1 MDLDIV
7 AMESRWRKAWDST
20 DLYSYKFRS
29 DYQSRNFYW
38 IDTPPPTVSG
48 KMHMGHAFS
57 YVHQDIIA
65 RYMRMNGYTVF
76 YPWGF
81 DDNGLPT
88 ERFTEK
94 TLGVRA
100 ERMPIA
106 EFIQAAQKVSRES
119 EIKLLN
125 SWSRLGISA
134 DFKNYY
140 TSVSEPSRRISQRMF
155 LDLVKKD
162 RAYRKEGAI
171 IYCTTCH
178 TAISQI
184 EMKDATVST
193 DFVYIRF
200 KTDGEDIIIATT
212 RPEMLGSCVAVFV
225 NPSDRRYSEFIG
237 RSAVVPIYGNTVKI
251 YADNSV
257 DMEKGTGAEMVCTFG
272 DQNDLDLWKRY
283 NFDLKLIIGQDGRIN
298 DSGPLKGLTVNE
310 GRKKIVELLSS
321 SGLVVKTER
330 IKHSINTH
338 ERCGTPVEISMGKQ
352 WFVRYLDMKDEL
364 IRAGREVTWHPD
376 HMRIRYETWVNG
388 LKWDWCISRQRFYGV
403 PFPVWYCNKCGETV
417 FADEKMLPV
426 DPRIGNAGMKCS
438 GCGSTDLS
446 PETDIMDTWATSS
459 LSPRL
464 ATEKEGLFDRLTV
477 MDIRFQ
483 GHDIITAW
491 AFTTIVRS
499 LIHDNRVPWK
509 NIYISGNVND
519 PYGQKM
525 SKSKGNVSEPDEFI
539 TQFGADA
546 IRFWSSTALPG
557 EDIKIKEQEYVRGK
571 RTVIKILNATKLV
584 AMLSSDRSEIKMP
597 SPKYPVNRWITS
609 KLSKLS
615 RIYNERMVNYE
626 IARARSVL
634 DDFFWNVFC
643 DDYLEMIKGRVNSL
657 MLTEPDSPEIADA
670 MNTARYAQYTILRLY
685 APFMPYIAE
694 EAYHILT
701 GLPDES
707 SIHGESM
714 EDLTGISLFPEA
726 EDEYDYLAEVISRIR
741 AYKSSKKISLSAPL
755 QNLEIHGK
763 KKEIEL
769 HADMI
774 RDVMKI
780 GSLKVIDSQEIS
792 VSETD

>member
-1 MDLDIV
+1 MDLDIE
-7 AMESRWRKAWDST
+7 AMESRWRKSWDST
-20 DLYSYKFRS
+20 DLYSYRNRA
-29 DYQSRNFYW
+29 DYQSRKFYW

-65 RYMRMNGYTVF
+65 RYRRMKGYTVF

-94 TLGVRA
+94 SLGIRA
-100 ERMPIA
+100 EKMPIGEFVAAA
-106 EFIQAAQKVSRES
+106 ENVSRES
-119 EIKLLN
+119 EKRLLN

-140 TSVSEPSRRISQRMF
+140 TTVSEPSRRISQRMF

-162 RAYRKEGAI
+162 RVYRKEGAI
-171 IYCTTCH
+171 IYCTTCR

-184 EMKDATVST
+184 EMKDAIVST
-193 DFVYIRF
+193 DFVYMRF
-200 KTDGEDIIIATT
+200 KTTEGDIIIATT

-225 NPSDRRYSEFIG
+225 NPSDKRYSNFIG
-237 RSAVVPIYGNTVKI
+237 KEGIVPIYGNKVRI
-251 YADNSV
+251 YADESV

-272 DQNDLDLWKRY
+272 DQNDLEIWKRY
-283 NFDLKLIIGQDGRIN
+283 NFDLRIIIKQDGKLD
-298 DSGPLKGLTVNE
+298 DSGPLNGLAIADA
-310 GRKKIVELLSS
+310 RKKIVELLES
-321 SGLVVKTER
+321 SGYIVKKER

-338 ERCGTPVEISMGKQ
+338 ERCGTPIEISIGKQ
-352 WFVRYLDMKDEL
+352 WFVRYLDMKEDL
-364 IRAGREVTWHPD
+364 ISAGRKITWHPD

-417 FADEKMLPV
+417 YATESMLPV
-426 DPRIGNAGMKCS
+426 DPRLGNAGMKCTK
-438 GCGSTDLS
+438 CGSVDLQ

-464 ATEKEGLFDRLTV
+464 ATAKDGLFDKISI

-499 LIHDNRVPWK
+499 LIHDRKVPWE

-571 RTVIKILNATKLV
+571 RTVIKLHNATKLV
-584 AMLSSDRSEIKMP
+584 VMLSSGHTGIEMP
-597 SPKYPVNRWITS
+597 SPEYSVNRWIVS

-615 RIYNERMVNYE
+615 KSYNEHMENYQ
-626 IARARSVL
+626 IARARSLL

-657 MLTEPDSPEIADA
+657 LQSDKENREIVDA
-670 MNTARYAQYTILRLY
+670 ISTARYAMYTILRLY
-685 APFMPYIAE
+685 APFMPYISD
-694 EAYHILT
+694 EAYHVLT
-701 GLPDES
+701 GLPDSS
-707 SIHGESM
+707 SIHGETI
-714 EDLTGISLFPEA
+714 EDLSGIPSYKEA
-726 EDEYDYLAEVISRIR
+726 EDEFDYLADVLSRIR
-741 AYKSSKKISLSAPL
+741 AYKSSLKISLSAPVEK
-755 QNLEIHGK
+755 LEIRGK
-763 KKEIEL
+763 SQKIEL
-769 HADMI
+769 HADLL

-780 GSLKVIDSQEIS
+780 ASLDILDAEEIS
-792 VSETD
+792 VSVPA

>member
-1 MDLDIV
+1 MDLDIE
-7 AMESRWRKAWDST
+7 AMESRWRKSWDST
-20 DLYSYKFRS
+20 DLYSYKNRA
-29 DYQSRNFYW
+29 DYQSRKFYW

-65 RYMRMNGYTVF
+65 RYRRMKGYTVF

-94 TLGVRA
+94 SLGIRA
-100 ERMPIA
+100 EKMPIGEFVAAA
-106 EFIQAAQKVSRES
+106 EKVSRES
-119 EIKLLN
+119 EKRLLS

-134 DFKNYY
+134 DFRNYY
-140 TSVSEPSRRISQRMF
+140 TTVSEPSRRISQRMF

-162 RAYRKEGAI
+162 RVYRKEGAI
-171 IYCTTCH
+171 IYCTTCR

-184 EMKDATVST
+184 EMKDAIVST
-193 DFVYIRF
+193 DFVYMRF
-200 KTDGEDIIIATT
+200 KTTEGDIIIATT

-225 NPSDRRYSEFIG
+225 NPSDKRYSNFIG
-237 RSAVVPIYGNTVKI
+237 KEAIVPIYGNKVRI
-251 YADNSV
+251 YADESV

-272 DQNDLDLWKRY
+272 DQNDLEIWKRY
-283 NFDLKLIIGQDGRIN
+283 NFDLRIIIKQDGKLD
-298 DSGPLKGLTVNE
+298 DSGPLNGLAVAD
-310 GRKKIVELLSS
+310 GRKKIIELLES
-321 SGLVVKTER
+321 SGYIVKKER

-338 ERCGTPVEISMGKQ
+338 ERCGTPIEISIGKQ
-352 WFVRYLDMKDEL
+352 WFVKYLDMKEDL
-364 IRAGREVTWHPD
+364 ISAGRKITWHPD

-417 FADEKMLPV
+417 YATESMLPV
-426 DPRIGNAGMKCS
+426 DPRLGNAGMKCTK
-438 GCGSTDLS
+438 CGSVDLQ

-464 ATEKEGLFDRLTV
+464 ATAKDGLFDKISI

-499 LIHDNRVPWK
+499 LIHDGKVPWE

-571 RTVIKILNATKLV
+571 RTVIKLHNATKLV
-584 AMLSSDRSEIKMP
+584 VMLSSGHTGIIMP
-597 SPKYPVNRWITS
+597 SPEYSVNRWIVS

-615 RIYNERMVNYE
+615 KSYNEHMENYQ
-626 IARARSVL
+626 IARARSLL

-657 MLTEPDSPEIADA
+657 LQSDKENREIVDA
-670 MNTARYAQYTILRLY
+670 ISTARYAMYTILRLY
-685 APFMPYIAE
+685 APFMPYISD
-694 EAYHILT
+694 EAYHVLT
-701 GLPDES
+701 GLPDSS
-707 SIHGESM
+707 SIHGETI
-714 EDLTGISLFPEA
+714 EDLSGIPSYKEA
-726 EDEYDYLAEVISRIR
+726 EDEFDYLADVLSRIR
-741 AYKSSKKISLSAPL
+741 AYKSSLKLSLSAPVEK
-755 QNLEIHGK
+755 LEIHGK
-763 KKEIEL
+763 SKKIEL
-769 HADMI
+769 HADLL

-780 GSLKVIDSQEIS
+780 TSLDILDAEEIS
-792 VSETD
+792 VSVPA